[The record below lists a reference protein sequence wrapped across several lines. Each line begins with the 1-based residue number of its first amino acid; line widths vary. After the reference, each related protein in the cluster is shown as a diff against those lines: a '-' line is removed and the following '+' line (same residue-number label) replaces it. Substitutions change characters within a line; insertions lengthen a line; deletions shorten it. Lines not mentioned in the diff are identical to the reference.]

1 MSQNGSSFS
10 RTRENDLQ
18 RMKPTGTKDLLCS
31 PTASINVTSGPMA
44 LVLPKIA
51 GAHSVLAFSV
61 RTGGCS
67 PPPFE
72 SLNFSVSQG
81 DVLENVQRNYKALAK
96 RLGIEADGIVTCR
109 QVHEDNVEIIDAIPR
124 VPPRAD
130 AIITSTPGIY
140 PAIKT
145 ADCLPILLLD
155 PVRRVAGAIHAGW
168 RGTVLR
174 ITRKVVRMMKTR
186 FGTDPSDLIAGL
198 GPAIGPC
205 CYEVDEVV
213 LKPFREN
220 FPRAE
225 QFIVRSNNS
234 RDRSKESLRLDLAG
248 ANCFELIQE
257 GVPSTNI
264 YSADLCTSCNSS
276 LFFSYRRDGM
286 KSGRHIAVTGFIP

>member
-1 MSQNGSSFS
+1 MNS
-10 RTRENDLQ
+10 
-18 RMKPTGTKDLLCS
+18 TGTKAILPSC
-31 PTASINVTSGPMA
+31 TASETAANGTVA
-44 LVLPKIA
+44 LVLPELGRTNSIM
-51 GAHSVLAFSV
+51 AFSV

-81 DVLENVQRNYKALAK
+81 DALENVQRNYKILAK
-96 RLGIEADGIVTCR
+96 RLGIEADRIVTCR
-109 QVHEDNVEIIDAIPR
+109 QVHEDSVEVIDALPQ

-155 PVRRVAGAIHAGW
+155 PMRRVVGAIHAGW

-174 ITRKVVRMMKTR
+174 ITRKVLGMMKSR
-186 FGTDPSDLIAGL
+186 YGTNPTDLIAGL

-213 LKPFREN
+213 LKPFRQA
-220 FPRAE
+220 FPQAE
-225 QFIVRSNNS
+225 QFIIRSKS
-234 RDRSKESLRLDLAG
+234 RDRSTESFRLDLVG
-248 ANCFELIQE
+248 ANRFELIQE
-257 GVPSTNI
+257 GVPLANI
-264 YSADLCTSCNSS
+264 HSIGLCTSCNSA
-276 LFFSYRRDGM
+276 LFFSYRRDGV
-286 KSGRHIAVTGFIP
+286 KSGRHIALTGFIP

>member
-1 MSQNGSSFS
+1 MGSKVTKAVRSSCTAPATATNGS
-10 RTRENDLQ
+10 
-18 RMKPTGTKDLLCS
+18 
-31 PTASINVTSGPMA
+31 VA
-44 LVLPKIA
+44 LELPKI
-51 GAHSVLAFSV
+51 GRTNSIMAFSV

-81 DVLENVQRNYKALAK
+81 DALENVQCNYTTLAEC
-96 RLGIEADGIVTCR
+96 LGIEADRIVTCR
-109 QVHEDNVEIIDAIPR
+109 QVHEDRVQVIDALPQ

-130 AIITSTPGIY
+130 AIITSSPGIY

-155 PVRRVAGAIHAGW
+155 PERRVAGAIHAGW

-174 ITRKVVRMMKTR
+174 ITRKVIRIMKSLY
-186 FGTDPSDLIAGL
+186 GTNPTDLVAGL

-213 LKPFREN
+213 LKPFRQG
-220 FPRAE
+220 FPQAE
-225 QFIVRSNNS
+225 QFIIKSKSGN
-234 RDRSKESLRLDLAG
+234 RSKESLRLDLVG
-248 ANCFELIQE
+248 ANRFELIQE

-264 YSADLCTSCNSS
+264 HSVELCTSCNSAI
-276 LFFSYRRDGM
+276 FFSYRRDGV
-286 KSGRHIAVTGFIP
+286 KSGRHLAITGFIP

>member
-1 MSQNGSSFS
+1 MNS
-10 RTRENDLQ
+10 
-18 RMKPTGTKDLLCS
+18 TGTKAFLPSC
-31 PTASINVTSGPMA
+31 TASETAANGTVA
-44 LVLPKIA
+44 LVLPELGRTNSIM
-51 GAHSVLAFSV
+51 AFSV

-81 DVLENVQRNYKALAK
+81 DALENVQRNYTILAK
-96 RLGIEADGIVTCR
+96 RLGIEADRIVTCR
-109 QVHEDNVEIIDAIPR
+109 QVHEDSVEVIDALPQ

-155 PVRRVAGAIHAGW
+155 PMRRVVGAIHAGW

-174 ITRKVVRMMKTR
+174 ITRKVLGMMKSR
-186 FGTDPSDLIAGL
+186 YGTNPTDLVAGL

-213 LKPFREN
+213 LKPFRQA
-220 FPRAE
+220 FPQAD
-225 QFIVRSNNS
+225 QFIIRSES
-234 RDRSKESLRLDLAG
+234 RDRSKESLHLDLVG
-248 ANCFELIQE
+248 ANRFELIQE
-257 GVPSTNI
+257 GVPLASIHSTEH
-264 YSADLCTSCNSS
+264 CTSCNST
-276 LFFSYRRDGM
+276 LFFSYRRDGV
-286 KSGRHIAVTGFIP
+286 KSGRHIALTGFIP

>member
-1 MSQNGSSFS
+1 MNS
-10 RTRENDLQ
+10 
-18 RMKPTGTKDLLCS
+18 TGTKAVLSYCTS
-31 PTASINVTSGPMA
+31 PATATNGPGA
-44 LVLPKIA
+44 LELPKFGRTNSIM
-51 GAHSVLAFSV
+51 AFSV

-81 DVLENVQRNYKALAK
+81 DALKNVQRNYTTLAEC
-96 RLGIEADGIVTCR
+96 LGIEADRIVTCR
-109 QVHEDNVEIIDAIPR
+109 QVHKDSVEVIDAIPE

-130 AIITSTPGIY
+130 AIITSNPGIY

-174 ITRKVVRMMKTR
+174 ITRKVVRMMKSR
-186 FGTDPSDLIAGL
+186 YGTNPTDLVAAL

-213 LKPFREN
+213 LEPFRQG
-220 FPRAE
+220 FPQAE
-225 QFIVRSNNS
+225 QFIIRSKS
-234 RDRSKESLRLDLAG
+234 GDRSKESLRLDLVG
-248 ANCFELIQE
+248 ANRFELIQE
-257 GVPSTNI
+257 GVPLANI
-264 YSADLCTSCNSS
+264 YSTELCTSCNAA
-276 LFFSYRRDGM
+276 LFFSYRRDGV
-286 KSGRHIAVTGFIP
+286 KSGRHLAITGFIP